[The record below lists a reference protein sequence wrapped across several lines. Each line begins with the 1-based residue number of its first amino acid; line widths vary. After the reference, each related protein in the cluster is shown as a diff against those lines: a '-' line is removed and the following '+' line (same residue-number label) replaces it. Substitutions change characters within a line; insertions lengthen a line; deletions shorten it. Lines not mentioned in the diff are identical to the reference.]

1 MSENHD
7 VIPIFPICDQFGA
20 TRMLNSRRM
29 VYKTYIFINS
39 DLLSYKNWKQN
50 WNINNTA
57 FTLWLW
63 VKVLFLPKNTDFFQE
78 NAGISKIKNALVLKG
93 IFSETK
99 YVCVLTS
106 QIWSF

>member
-1 MSENHD
+1 MSENYD
-7 VIPIFPICDQFGA
+7 FIAIFPICDHFGA

-39 DLLSYKNWKQN
+39 NLSSFKNWKQN

-63 VKVLFLPKNTDFFQE
+63 VKVLFLQKIADFFQE
-78 NAGISKIKNALVLKG
+78 NAGISKIKKALVLKG
-93 IFSETK
+93 IFSETT
-99 YVCVLTS
+99 YVCVLTC